1 MHFYDSFAHQQFSK
15 STKVSNVKQTFS
27 TSQYDQLGGEAGVRQ
42 LVDRFYDLM
51 DSNPETTGIRA
62 MHAKSLRVSREKL
75 FLFLSGW
82 LGGPALYIEKYGH
95 PRLRQRHLP
104 FSIRSDERDQ
114 WLYCMNQ
121 ALKEQITDPLFLQT
135 LQSSFFNVANHMRNV
150 PDSV

>member
-1 MHFYDSFAHQQFSK
+1 M
-15 STKVSNVKQTFS
+15 KQTFS
-27 TSQYDQLGGEAGVRQ
+27 TSQYDQLGGETGVRQ

-104 FSIRSDERDQ
+104 FHISSNERDQ

-150 PDSV
+150 PDSEE